1 MWVSGGED
9 RDAQVYVYT
18 IINVKAR
25 SKRQHG
31 PVCLQYPKSRHSA
44 FPAGVKQTMLS
55 LQWDAGC
62 GETSP
67 PVSPASWGV

>member
-31 PVCLQYPKSRHSA
+31 PVCLQ
-44 FPAGVKQTMLS
+44 
-55 LQWDAGC
+55 
-62 GETSP
+62 
-67 PVSPASWGV
+67 